1 MTLLSFTPET
11 PIEHRIVAAQNGELS
26 GDALLHEIAASN
38 LYIPSRDEVREDG
51 SGFQPV
57 LLEMDGQPYV
67 AVYTALA
74 RAPKDSASYLLQAVG
89 SYFFLRLPPGYGV
102 MINPGYAAEMLVPAH
117 GIAALQQDL
126 RKA

>member
-11 PIEHRIVAAQNGELS
+11 PIEHRILAAQNGELS

-51 SGFQPV
+51 SRFQPV
-57 LLEMDGQPYV
+57 LLEMDGLPYI

-74 RAPKDSASYLLQAVG
+74 RAPTDLAPYRLHAGG
-89 SYFFLRLPPGYGV
+89 SYCFLRLPPG
-102 MINPGYAAEMLVPAH
+102 
-117 GIAALQQDL
+117 
-126 RKA
+126 